1 MDVWGVTG
9 ADPFTETVTRT
20 NGTSDASKL
29 GTLALDYTSGSEP
42 TFDASSDTTVKLVY
56 QPSAK
61 DASKDGNG
69 SKHEA
74 IYKPATATVKASSG
88 GSTYT
93 MKVTEERTDWANAH
107 SGAVNEGA
115 AITMWGPG
123 ATAHQD
129 GFKAKEDYE
138 HAAASSNAKWGTG
151 ETVSATGANDK
162 VNAQKFTLTNTGNQ
176 TTGEM
181 KYRFGSA
188 TADNTAGKYFSIA
201 NGTLNWTNGLLA
213 SGAASNGD
221 KGDFYV
227 RAALPGHR
235 LHRYPGHHQ

>member
-1 MDVWGVTG
+1 M
-9 ADPFTETVTRT
+9 
-20 NGTSDASKL
+20 
-29 GTLALDYTSGSEP
+29 
-42 TFDASSDTTVKLVY
+42 
-56 QPSAK
+56 
-61 DASKDGNG
+61 
-69 SKHEA
+69 
-74 IYKPATATVKASSG
+74 
-88 GSTYT
+88 
-93 MKVTEERTDWANAH
+93 
-107 SGAVNEGA
+107 
-115 AITMWGPG
+115 GPG

-138 HAAASSNAKWGTG
+138 HAAAASNAKWGTG

-201 NGTLNWTNGLLA
+201 NGTLNWTNGLGA

-227 RAALPGHR
+227 IPVTGLPYQATAYTDTLVITNENGFSVTIT
-235 LHRYPGHHQ
+235 LKFTVTADDMSLKVIT